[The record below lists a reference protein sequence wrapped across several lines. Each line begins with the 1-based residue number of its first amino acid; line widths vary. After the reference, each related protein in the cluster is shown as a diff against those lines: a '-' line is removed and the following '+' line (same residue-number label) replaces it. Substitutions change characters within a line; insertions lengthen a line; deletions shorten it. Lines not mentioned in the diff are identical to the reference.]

1 MEDLGRQCEYHIR
14 HLSSGSIKC
23 THLLGLL
30 GLDSR
35 ELLLTASLGG
45 NITSLGVEAVIPPA
59 EAGGIVANEALVVHV
74 VVVGTSPERQDVAQA
89 EGEIVAGVGID
100 GLEETEDDPDI
111 HGGEMEVLGEGDP
124 ENRGSYGTDTEKHD
138 LNRGGV
144 LGGETKGRA
153 VGVVNLVDSLVERA
167 VVKRAVEPVVPGI
180 LHDEED
186 ADVEGHLPERR
197 EGHAIVEA
205 EVGGDGVEEPD
216 LGELDGAVTE
226 ENEAGA
232 LELFLPGG
240 ALSLCGC

>member
-1 MEDLGRQCEYHIR
+1 M
-14 HLSSGSIKC
+14 
-23 THLLGLL
+23 
-30 GLDSR
+30 
-35 ELLLTASLGG
+35 
-45 NITSLGVEAVIPPA
+45 
-59 EAGGIVANEALVVHV
+59 
-74 VVVGTSPERQDVAQA
+74 VVGTSPEGQDVAQA

-111 HGGEMEVLGEGDP
+111 HGGEMEVLGEGNP
-124 ENRGSYGTDTEKHD
+124 EDGGSYGTDTEEHN

-153 VGVVNLVDSLVERA
+153 VGVVNLVDGLVERT

-186 ADVEGHLPERR
+186 ADVQGHLPERG
-197 EGHAIVEA
+197 EGYAIVEA
-205 EVGGDGVEEPD
+205 EVGGDGMEEPD
-216 LGELDGAVTE
+216 LGELDGAVAE
-226 ENEAGA
+226 ENETGA